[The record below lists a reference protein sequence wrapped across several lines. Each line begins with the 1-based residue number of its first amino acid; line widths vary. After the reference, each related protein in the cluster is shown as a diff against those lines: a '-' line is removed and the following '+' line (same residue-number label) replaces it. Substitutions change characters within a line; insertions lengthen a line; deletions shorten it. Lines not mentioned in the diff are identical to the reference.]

1 MHSIE
6 YRYFY
11 QSALDLSIRKASN
24 NLNINSSAIVRQVQK
39 LEERLEVKLFIRNS
53 KGLEMT
59 EEGKALFEHLSEQN
73 ERNSDFL
80 SDLKK
85 NKNNEKGEI
94 KISSGETFAVQYLSP
109 IIFKFR
115 FKFRDIKIRL
125 FSRQPNKIVDD
136 LITGKADFGITF
148 TKELPKTLKVVFQC
162 NFPMGILCSP
172 QHKLASKDNIDLEDC
187 LNFPLLFHPG
197 TVTFWNRIQREVGIK
212 LFSVNPNLIANSFS
226 FIKNYLIEDPSYITF
241 FSNIGSAREIERKE
255 LIFKSVNHKLFSDNQ
270 VGIIVPKNKKLN
282 NYTNFLI
289 SLVEE
294 EFEKRSDC

>member
-85 NKNNEKGEI
+85 K
-94 KISSGETFAVQYLSP
+94 
-109 IIFKFR
+109 
-115 FKFRDIKIRL
+115 
-125 FSRQPNKIVDD
+125 
-136 LITGKADFGITF
+136 
-148 TKELPKTLKVVFQC
+148 
-162 NFPMGILCSP
+162 
-172 QHKLASKDNIDLEDC
+172 
-187 LNFPLLFHPG
+187 
-197 TVTFWNRIQREVGIK
+197 
-212 LFSVNPNLIANSFS
+212 
-226 FIKNYLIEDPSYITF
+226 
-241 FSNIGSAREIERKE
+241 
-255 LIFKSVNHKLFSDNQ
+255 
-270 VGIIVPKNKKLN
+270 
-282 NYTNFLI
+282 
-289 SLVEE
+289 
-294 EFEKRSDC
+294 